1 MVVWHNVGPDLEAR
15 TDVVH
20 GVRLVRPLPE
30 IQPRPVW
37 LVMPPELR
45 GLPRLRAAANAIAA
59 ELRRRLA

>member
-1 MVVWHNVGPDLEAR
+1 M
-15 TDVVH
+15 VH